1 MTETLREQ
9 VRDKLA
15 RPSFDFTAAM
25 RAVCAEMVAR
35 TPDLC
40 HIRLDEVAICF
51 CQARNREPYGMYA
64 SLTPLRFA
72 GGALT
77 TVRRRQ
83 RFGLQKLLDAG
94 GREMLYIL
102 SFYLPRFM
110 DLPLSEKLITIFH
123 ELWHISPQ
131 FNGDIRRHPG
141 KCFAHTRSQKHY
153 DAQMGALAD
162 RWLATGPPA
171 ELWSFLLLTCEQL
184 HKAHGPIVGLRVAK
198 PRLIPCG
205 NSI

>member
-1 MTETLREQ
+1 MTGELRKQ
-9 VRDKLA
+9 ARDEHA
-15 RPSFDFTAAM
+15 QRSFDFTAAM
-25 RAVCAEMVAR
+25 RSLCAEMVAR
-35 TPDLC
+35 TPELS

-51 CQARNREPYGMYA
+51 CQARNRQPYGMYA

-83 RFGLQKLLDAG
+83 RLGMQKLLDSR

-110 DLPLSEKLITIFH
+110 DLPLREKLITIFH

-153 DAQMGALAD
+153 DAQMAALTD
-162 RWLATGPPA
+162 RWLATGPPD
-171 ELWSFLLLTCEQL
+171 ELWSFLHLTCQQL
-184 HKAHGPIVGLRVAK
+184 HNTHGSIVGLRVAK
-198 PRLIPCG
+198 PRLITYG
-205 NSI
+205 TST